1 MTPMEL
7 RDKFAAISLEDE
19 IEGAIIQT
27 SYEID
32 ALVANQLQ
40 AGIDGSGNKI
50 APTYASPYYAAKKN
64 RMNAAPGI
72 GVPDLF
78 VTGAYYKGIGV
89 TIGDGTYNTESNV
102 PYADAP
108 SITQYGDKLL
118 SMTEDSKI
126 QYLPILRAAMVS
138 RITDSIK

>member
-1 MTPMEL
+1 MQL

-32 ALVANQLQ
+32 ALVAKQLQ
-40 AGIDGSGNKI
+40 AGVDGTGRKI
-50 APTYASPYYAAKKN
+50 APEYASKYYAAKKN
-64 RMNAAPGI
+64 KANSAPGL

-118 SMTEDSKI
+118 SMTEDSKME
-126 QYLPILRAAMVS
+126 YLPTLRAAIVD
-138 RITDSIK
+138 RINNNL